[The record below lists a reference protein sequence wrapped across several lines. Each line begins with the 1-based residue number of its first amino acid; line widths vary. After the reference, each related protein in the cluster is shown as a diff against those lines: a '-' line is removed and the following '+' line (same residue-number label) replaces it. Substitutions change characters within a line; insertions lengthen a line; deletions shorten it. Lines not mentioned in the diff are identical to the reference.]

1 MLEKEMPYTTD
12 KVYTDVTIS
21 EKNLATSSKVKY
33 IHNLFPNNLT
43 STSPHKEMC
52 KNEHYSTVYN
62 SKKRKQL
69 KTSVSSGTHT
79 FYILCNDI

>member
-52 KNEHYSTVYN
+52 KNAA
-62 SKKRKQL
+62 
-69 KTSVSSGTHT
+69 
-79 FYILCNDI
+79 